1 MTACC
6 WAGCLPVLTQSRSPY
21 PKHSTA
27 DIAAWNLPSI
37 TLMHAHAFNHSS
49 FVLHKGARERS
60 SDGRKSSKR
69 FRIERSTDVLCWRI
83 TLVISLL
90 CAVDNG
96 RIDRDPFGVEPSW
109 PRRAAT
115 GDNVNK
121 QPIFIDQPRR
131 VCWPTFII
139 IWQIVIPHSFHI
151 VASNGCHSSRAMSDG
166 LRHYTG
172 RHDIIFTHVI
182 LYVTAAFS
190 INHNRIRDCCTKRTS
205 FVSIHYN
212 NI

>member
-139 IWQIVIPHSFHI
+139 IWQIVPYRRVKWLSFITSYERWPAALHRQTRHNIHSCDI
-151 VASNGCHSSRAMSDG
+151 VCHRS
-166 LRHYTG
+166 
-172 RHDIIFTHVI
+172 F
-182 LYVTAAFS
+182 LYKS
-190 INHNRIRDCCTKRTS
+190 
-205 FVSIHYN
+205 
-212 NI
+212 